1 MPDMGCG
8 DLGELRELIG
18 DCQRCGLAASRTTIV
33 FGSGDEHARVMIV
46 GEAPGKN
53 EDLSGEP
60 FVGAAGRFL
69 DELLGHAGLT
79 RGEVFIANVLK
90 CRPPGNRD
98 PKSDE
103 IATCAPFLEEQVRL
117 VSPEV
122 VVTLGNFAT
131 RFVLDTVEPISQLRG
146 RARAVGPLTVLPV
159 YHPAAAIYD
168 RTKREV
174 LMEDF
179 AALGEM
185 LRREGKL

>member
-1 MPDMGCG
+1 MPGLGCN

-18 DCQRCGLAASRTTIV
+18 DCQRCDLAPTRTTIV
-33 FGSGDEHARVMIV
+33 FGAGDARARVMIV
-46 GEAPGKN
+46 GEAPGRK

-79 RGEVFIANVLK
+79 RDAVYIANVIK

-98 PKSDE
+98 PKATE
-103 IATCAPFLEEQVRL
+103 IDTCAPFLREQVRL

-131 RFVLDTVEPISQLRG
+131 RFILGTDEPISRLRG
-146 RARAVGPLTVLPV
+146 QARVAGPLTVLPV

-168 RTKREV
+168 RTKRDI
-174 LMEDF
+174 LLEDF
-179 AALGEM
+179 AALGAM
-185 LRREGKL
+185 LGTGGKR